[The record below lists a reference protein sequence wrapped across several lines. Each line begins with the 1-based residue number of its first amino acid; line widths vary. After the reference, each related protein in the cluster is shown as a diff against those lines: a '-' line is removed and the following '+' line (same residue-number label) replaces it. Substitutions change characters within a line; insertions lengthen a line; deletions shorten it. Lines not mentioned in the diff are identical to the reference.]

1 MRFFIFFVS
10 LLEAREIKNEFDD
23 GFTKIIR
30 FNKTDIRGKMLL
42 AKFKLSRLALKFY
55 SNSNLIWNIL
65 NEFKLKFQGTIDR
78 KLSYLWLMGQNG
90 SLWK

>member
-42 AKFKLSRLALKFY
+42 AKLKLSRLAFKFY
-55 SNSNLIWNIL
+55 LNSNLI
-65 NEFKLKFQGTIDR
+65 
-78 KLSYLWLMGQNG
+78 
-90 SLWK
+90 

>member
-1 MRFFIFFVS
+1 MRFFILFFS

-42 AKFKLSRLALKFY
+42 AKLKLSRLAFKFY
-55 SNSNLIWNIL
+55 LNSNLI
-65 NEFKLKFQGTIDR
+65 
-78 KLSYLWLMGQNG
+78 
-90 SLWK
+90 

>member
-1 MRFFIFFVS
+1 MRFFILFVS

-42 AKFKLSRLALKFY
+42 AKLKLSRLAFKFY
-55 SNSNLIWNIL
+55 LNSNLI
-65 NEFKLKFQGTIDR
+65 
-78 KLSYLWLMGQNG
+78 
-90 SLWK
+90 

>member
-42 AKFKLSRLALKFY
+42 AKFKLSRLAFKFY
-55 SNSNLIWNIL
+55 LNSNLI
-65 NEFKLKFQGTIDR
+65 
-78 KLSYLWLMGQNG
+78 
-90 SLWK
+90 